1 MSENAAPESRE
12 ERLSTLQALAVF
24 LERRSLVMLALGF
37 ASGLPNLLIF
47 DTLSAWLRDAG
58 LSLEVIGVFSL
69 ATLAYSVKF
78 LWAPLVDRVAIPG
91 LTRRL
96 GRRRSW
102 MLVCQGLIMAGLLA
116 ISGVDPA
123 QSLWAMAS
131 LAVLV
136 GFVSATQD
144 IVIDAW
150 RIEAAGPERA
160 GALAAAY
167 QWGYRIAIILAG
179 ILPLVLSDS
188 LGWGGSYALMAALML
203 CGVAGVLAAPRD
215 AAREVAAGEGAAG
228 EGAEA
233 PATERAGETLPRP
246 GRDALEWM
254 GRGALLALAVILLG
268 SGLSG
273 DPILITAPLSFTG
286 LEGAA
291 SAVSGLWEAKP
302 AGAIAQVV
310 VALGGLALLA
320 GSVIPLPG
328 RPSRPGRIL
337 FRALGEP
344 LADFMRRHR
353 GTAAL
358 ILALICVY
366 RLPDFVLNI
375 MNPFYLDL
383 GFSKLEIAEVRKVL
397 GVVMSL
403 AGVALGGLAV
413 ARLGLIRS
421 LVIGAFAGPISNLAF
436 AWLTLQGAQVWA
448 LAAAISLDNLA
459 SGFAGTCLIAYMS
472 SLTSR
477 GFTASQYA
485 LFSSLYALL
494 GKLVASQSGRFV
506 EAAARMSDAG
516 GPTAALGALLGP
528 IPAGGLAEAA
538 LKSGVSATGLGA
550 GYIAFFLYSAVLG
563 GLGVAL
569 ALAVAAREGPAGRP
583 GHRADPD

>member
-215 AAREVAAGEGAAG
+215 AAREVAAGEGA
-228 EGAEA
+228 EA

-246 GRDALEWM
+246 GRDALEWT

-477 GFTASQYA
+477 GFTASQ
-485 LFSSLYALL
+485 
-494 GKLVASQSGRFV
+494 SGRFV

>member
-1 MSENAAPESRE
+1 MSDTQSPEAGG
-12 ERLSTLQALAVF
+12 ERLTTLQALAVY

-78 LWAPLVDRVAIPG
+78 LWAPLVDRAPIPF
-91 LTRRL
+91 LTRAL
-96 GRRRSW
+96 GQRRAW
-102 MLVCQGLIMAGLLA
+102 MLVCQAVIILALLA
-116 ISGVDPA
+116 ISGVDPGR
-123 QSLWAMAS
+123 SLAVMAA

-167 QWGYRIAIILAG
+167 QWGYRIAMILAG
-179 ILPLVLSDS
+179 ILPLVLSDAI
-188 LGWGGSYALMAALML
+188 GWGGSYALMAALML
-203 CGVAGVLAAPRD
+203 AGTAGVLAAPREAD
-215 AAREVAAGEGAAG
+215 PPARPADPEPAAVN
-228 EGAEA
+228 
-233 PATERAGETLPRP
+233 RA
-246 GRDALEWM
+246 RDALEWV
-254 GRGALLALAVILLG
+254 GRAGLVLTAAAFLG

-273 DPILITAPLSFTG
+273 NPFLLQAPLSALG
-286 LEGAA
+286 LGAA
-291 SAVSGLWEAKP
+291 SDALAGLWAAKP
-302 AGAIAQVV
+302 AGAIAQVAS
-310 VALGGLALLA
+310 ALGGLALLA
-320 GSVIPLPG
+320 AAVLPLPG
-328 RPSRPGRIL
+328 APTRPGRFL

-344 LADFMRRHR
+344 LADFVRRHR
-353 GTAAL
+353 GTAML

-375 MNPFYLDL
+375 MNPFYLDI

-397 GVVMSL
+397 GVILSV
-403 AGVALGGLAV
+403 AGVGLGGWAV
-413 ARLGLIRS
+413 ARLGLMRA
-421 LVIGAFAGPISNLAF
+421 LVIGAFAGPVSNLAF
-436 AWLTLQGAQVWA
+436 AWLTLQGPQLWA
-448 LAAAISLDNLA
+448 LAVAIGLDNLA

-494 GKLVASQSGRFV
+494 GKLVASQSGRIV
-506 EAAARMSDAG
+506 EGAARLADAPG
-516 GPTAALGALLGP
+516 GILLPAAPGAF
-528 IPAGGLAEAA
+528 AEAVA
-538 LKSGVSATGLGA
+538 KSGVSAAGLGT
-550 GYIAFFLYSAVLG
+550 GYVAFFIYSAALG
-563 GLGVAL
+563 AAGVIL
-569 ALAVAAREGPAGRP
+569 TLMVAGREARRRREP
-583 GHRADPD
+583 GSGDQAPA

>member
-1 MSENAAPESRE
+1 MSDTQSPEAGG
-12 ERLSTLQALAVF
+12 ERLTTLQALAVY

-78 LWAPLVDRVAIPG
+78 LWAPLVDRAPIPF
-91 LTRRL
+91 LTRAL
-96 GRRRSW
+96 GQRRAW
-102 MLVCQGLIMAGLLA
+102 MLVCQAVIILALLA
-116 ISGVDPA
+116 ISGVDPGR
-123 QSLWAMAS
+123 SLAVMAA

-167 QWGYRIAIILAG
+167 QWGYRIAMILAG
-179 ILPLVLSDS
+179 ILPLVLSDAI
-188 LGWGGSYALMAALML
+188 GWGGSYALMAALML
-203 CGVAGVLAAPRD
+203 AGTAGVLAAPREAD
-215 AAREVAAGEGAAG
+215 PPARPADPEPAAVN
-228 EGAEA
+228 
-233 PATERAGETLPRP
+233 PA
-246 GRDALEWM
+246 RDALEWV
-254 GRGALLALAVILLG
+254 GRAGLVLAAAAFLG

-273 DPILITAPLSFTG
+273 NPFLLQAPLSALG
-286 LEGAA
+286 LGAA
-291 SAVSGLWEAKP
+291 SDALADLWTAKP
-302 AGAIAQVV
+302 AGAVAQVAS
-310 VALGGLALLA
+310 ALGGLALLA
-320 GSVIPLPG
+320 AAVLPLPG
-328 RPSRPGRIL
+328 APTRPGRFL

-344 LADFMRRHR
+344 LADFVRRHR
-353 GTAAL
+353 GTAML

-375 MNPFYLDL
+375 MNPFYLDI

-397 GVVMSL
+397 GVILSV
-403 AGVALGGLAV
+403 AGVGLGGWAV
-413 ARLGLIRS
+413 ARLGLMRA
-421 LVIGAFAGPISNLAF
+421 LVIGAFAGPVSNLAF
-436 AWLTLQGAQVWA
+436 AWLTLQGPQLWA
-448 LAAAISLDNLA
+448 LAVAIGLDNLA

-494 GKLVASQSGRFV
+494 GKLVASQSGRIV
-506 EAAARMSDAG
+506 EGAARLADAPG
-516 GPTAALGALLGP
+516 GILLPAAPGAF
-528 IPAGGLAEAA
+528 AEAVA
-538 LKSGVSATGLGA
+538 KSGVSAAGLGT
-550 GYIAFFLYSAVLG
+550 GYVAFFIYSAALG
-563 GLGVAL
+563 AAGVIL
-569 ALAVAAREGPAGRP
+569 TLMVAGREARRRREP
-583 GHRADPD
+583 GSRDQAPA

>member
-215 AAREVAAGEGAAG
+215 AAREVAAGEGA
-228 EGAEA
+228 EA
-233 PATERAGETLPRP
+233 TATERAGETLPRP
-246 GRDALEWM
+246 GRDALEWS

-273 DPILITAPLSFTG
+273 DPILITAPLSFAG

-291 SAVSGLWEAKP
+291 SAVSGLWEARP

-310 VALGGLALLA
+310 AALGGLALLA

-328 RPSRPGRIL
+328 RPSRPGRVL

-344 LADFMRRHR
+344 LADFMRRHQ

-397 GVVMSL
+397 GVAMSL

-550 GYIAFFLYSAVLG
+550 GYIAFFLYSAILG
-563 GLGVAL
+563 ALGVAL
-569 ALAVAAREGPAGRP
+569 ALAVAAREGRAGRP
-583 GHRADPD
+583 GHGTDPD

>member
-1 MSENAAPESRE
+1 MSDTQSPEARG
-12 ERLSTLQALAVF
+12 ERLTTLQALAVY

-78 LWAPLVDRVAIPG
+78 LWAPLVDRAPIPF
-91 LTRRL
+91 LTRAL
-96 GRRRSW
+96 GQRRAW
-102 MLVCQGLIMAGLLA
+102 MLVCQAVIILALLA
-116 ISGVDPA
+116 ISGVDPGR
-123 QSLWAMAS
+123 SLAVMAA

-167 QWGYRIAIILAG
+167 QWGYRIAMILAG
-179 ILPLVLSDS
+179 ILPLVLSDAI
-188 LGWGGSYALMAALML
+188 GWGGSYALMAALML
-203 CGVAGVLAAPRD
+203 AGTAGVLAAPREAD
-215 AAREVAAGEGAAG
+215 PPARPADPEPAAVN
-228 EGAEA
+228 
-233 PATERAGETLPRP
+233 PA
-246 GRDALEWM
+246 RDALEWV
-254 GRGALLALAVILLG
+254 GRAGLVLAAAAFLG

-273 DPILITAPLSFTG
+273 NPFLLQAPLSALG
-286 LEGAA
+286 LGAA
-291 SAVSGLWEAKP
+291 SDALADLWAAKP
-302 AGAIAQVV
+302 AGAVAQVAS
-310 VALGGLALLA
+310 ALGGLALLA
-320 GSVIPLPG
+320 AAVLPLPG
-328 RPSRPGRIL
+328 APTRPGRFL

-344 LADFMRRHR
+344 LADFVRRHR
-353 GTAAL
+353 GTAML

-375 MNPFYLDL
+375 MNPFYLDI

-397 GVVMSL
+397 GVILSV
-403 AGVALGGLAV
+403 AGVGLGGWAV
-413 ARLGLIRS
+413 ARLGLMRA
-421 LVIGAFAGPISNLAF
+421 LVIGAFAGPVSNLAF
-436 AWLTLQGAQVWA
+436 AWLTLQGPQLWA
-448 LAAAISLDNLA
+448 LAVAIGLDNLA

-494 GKLVASQSGRFV
+494 GKLVASQSGRIV
-506 EAAARMSDAG
+506 EGAARLADAPG
-516 GPTAALGALLGP
+516 GILLPAAPGAF
-528 IPAGGLAEAA
+528 AEAVA
-538 LKSGVSATGLGA
+538 KSGVSAAGLGT
-550 GYIAFFLYSAVLG
+550 GYVAFFIYSAALGAAGVVLT
-563 GLGVAL
+563 LMV
-569 ALAVAAREGPAGRP
+569 AGREARRRRESGSGDQAP
-583 GHRADPD
+583 A

>member
-1 MSENAAPESRE
+1 MSDTQSPEAGG
-12 ERLSTLQALAVF
+12 ERLTTLQALAVY

-78 LWAPLVDRVAIPG
+78 LWAPLVDRAPIPF
-91 LTRRL
+91 LTRAL
-96 GRRRSW
+96 GQRRAW
-102 MLVCQGLIMAGLLA
+102 MLVCQAVIILALLA
-116 ISGVDPA
+116 ISGVDPGR
-123 QSLWAMAS
+123 SLAVMAA

-167 QWGYRIAIILAG
+167 QWGYRIAMILAG
-179 ILPLVLSDS
+179 ILPLVLSEAI
-188 LGWGGSYALMAALML
+188 GWGGSYALMAALML
-203 CGVAGVLAAPRD
+203 AGTAGVLAAPREAD
-215 AAREVAAGEGAAG
+215 PPAPPADPEPAAVN
-228 EGAEA
+228 
-233 PATERAGETLPRP
+233 P
-246 GRDALEWM
+246 GRDALEWV
-254 GRGALLALAVILLG
+254 GRAGLVLAAAAFLG

-273 DPILITAPLSFTG
+273 NPFLLQAPLSALG
-286 LEGAA
+286 LGAA
-291 SAVSGLWEAKP
+291 SDALAGLWAAKP
-302 AGAIAQVV
+302 AGAVAQVAS
-310 VALGGLALLA
+310 ALGGLALLA
-320 GSVIPLPG
+320 AAVLPLPG
-328 RPSRPGRIL
+328 APTRPGRFL

-344 LADFMRRHR
+344 LADFVRRHR
-353 GTAAL
+353 GTAML

-375 MNPFYLDL
+375 MNPFYLDI

-397 GVVMSL
+397 GVILSV
-403 AGVALGGLAV
+403 AGVGLGGWAV
-413 ARLGLIRS
+413 ARLGLMRA
-421 LVIGAFAGPISNLAF
+421 LVIGAFAGPVSNLAF
-436 AWLTLQGAQVWA
+436 AWLTLQGPQLWA
-448 LAAAISLDNLA
+448 LAVAIGLDNLA

-494 GKLVASQSGRFV
+494 GKLVASQSGRIV
-506 EAAARMSDAG
+506 EGAARLADAPG
-516 GPTAALGALLGP
+516 GILLPAAPGAF
-528 IPAGGLAEAA
+528 AEAVA
-538 LKSGVSATGLGA
+538 KSGVSAAGLGT
-550 GYIAFFLYSAVLG
+550 GYVAFFIYSAALG
-563 GLGVAL
+563 AAGVIL
-569 ALAVAAREGPAGRP
+569 TLMVAGREARRRREP
-583 GHRADPD
+583 GSRDQAPA

>member
-1 MSENAAPESRE
+1 MRDTQSPEAGGKP
-12 ERLSTLQALAVF
+12 LSTLQALAVY

-91 LTRRL
+91 LTRNL
-96 GRRRSW
+96 GHRRSW
-102 MLVCQGLIMAGLLA
+102 MLVCQAVIILALLA

-123 QSLWAMAS
+123 KSLGAMAG

-150 RIEAAGPERA
+150 RIEAAGEERA

-167 QWGYRIAIILAG
+167 QWGYRIAMILAG
-179 ILPLVLSDS
+179 ILPLVLSDVV
-188 LGWGGSYALMAALML
+188 GWGGSYALMAGLML
-203 CGVAGVLAAPRD
+203 AGTAGVLAAPRE
-215 AAREVAAGEGAAG
+215 AALA
-228 EGAEA
+228 
-233 PATERAGETLPRP
+233 PRP
-246 GRDALEWM
+246 ADAHPAPRRPVPDLLEWV
-254 GRGALLALAVILLG
+254 GRGGLVLAAAALLG

-273 DPILITAPLSFTG
+273 DPFLIRAPLAAIG
-286 LEGAA
+286 LAGPAQ
-291 SAVSGLWEAKP
+291 GLADLWAAKP
-302 AGAIAQVV
+302 AGAIAQVAS
-310 VALGGLALLA
+310 ALGGLALLA
-320 GSVIPLPG
+320 AAVLPLPG
-328 RPSRPGRIL
+328 RPTRPGRFL

-344 LADFMRRHR
+344 LADFVRRHQ

-397 GVVMSL
+397 GVVMSV
-403 AGVALGGLAV
+403 AGVGLGGWAV
-413 ARLGLIRS
+413 ARLGLMRS

-436 AWLTLQGAQVWA
+436 AWLTLQGPQLWA
-448 LAAAISLDNLA
+448 LAVAIGLDNLA

-494 GKLVASQSGRFV
+494 GKLVASQSGRIV
-506 EAAARMSDAG
+506 EGAARMADSAG
-516 GPTAALGALLGP
+516 SVLFPAASGAF
-528 IPAGGLAEAA
+528 ASAA
-538 LKSGVSATGLGA
+538 AKSGVSAAGLGT
-550 GYIAFFLYSAVLG
+550 GYVAFFVYSAALGAVGLVLT
-563 GLGVAL
+563 LV
-569 ALAVAAREGPAGRP
+569 VAARERRARIQAAGEADQAPA
-583 GHRADPD
+583 

>member
-1 MSENAAPESRE
+1 MSDTQSPESGG
-12 ERLSTLQALAVF
+12 ERLTTLQALAVY

-47 DTLSAWLRDAG
+47 DTLSAWLREAG

-78 LWAPLVDRVAIPG
+78 LWAPLVDRTSLPG
-91 LTRRL
+91 LTRWL
-96 GRRRSW
+96 GQRRAW
-102 MLVCQGLIMAGLLA
+102 MLACQAVIILALLA

-123 QSLWAMAS
+123 RSLGAMAA

-150 RIEAAGPERA
+150 RIEAADESRA

-179 ILPLVLSDS
+179 ILPLVLSDA
-188 LGWGGSYALMAALML
+188 LGWGGSYALMAILML
-203 CGVAGVLAAPRD
+203 AGTAGVLAAPR
-215 AAREVAAGEGAAG
+215 
-228 EGAEA
+228 EA
-233 PATERAGETLPRP
+233 DIAPRP
-246 GRDALEWM
+246 ADPEPVAVRPARDALEWA
-254 GRGALLALAVILLG
+254 GRAALVLAAAALLG

-273 DPILITAPLSFTG
+273 NPFLLQAPLAVLG
-286 LEGAA
+286 LEATSG
-291 SAVSGLWEAKP
+291 SLEGLWAAKP
-302 AGAIAQVV
+302 AGALAQVAA
-310 VALGGLALLA
+310 ALGGLALLA
-320 GSVIPLPG
+320 AAVLPLPG
-328 RPSRPGRIL
+328 APSRPGRFL

-344 LADFMRRHR
+344 LADFVRRHR

-383 GFSKLEIAEVRKVL
+383 GFSKMEIAEVRKVL
-397 GVVMSL
+397 GVVLSV
-403 AGVALGGLAV
+403 AGVGLGGWAV
-413 ARLGLIRS
+413 ARLGLMKA
-421 LVIGAFAGPISNLAF
+421 LVIGAFAGPVSNLAF
-436 AWLTLQGAQVWA
+436 AWLTLQGPQLWA
-448 LAAAISLDNLA
+448 LAVAIGIDNLA

-494 GKLVASQSGRFV
+494 GKLVASQSGRIV
-506 EAAARMSDAG
+506 EGAARLADTPG
-516 GPTAALGALLGP
+516 GALLAAAPG
-528 IPAGGLAEAA
+528 AFAEAA
-538 LKSGVSATGLGA
+538 LKSGVSAAGLGT
-550 GYIAFFLYSAVLG
+550 GYVAFFVYSAALGAAGVVLT
-563 GLGVAL
+563 LVVAG
-569 ALAVAAREGPAGRP
+569 REGRRRREAGTGNQAPA
-583 GHRADPD
+583 

>member
-1 MSENAAPESRE
+1 MSDTPSPEANSKP
-12 ERLSTLQALAVF
+12 LSTLQALAVY

-69 ATLAYSVKF
+69 ATLAYSIKF

-91 LTRRL
+91 LTRGL
-96 GRRRSW
+96 GHRRSW
-102 MLVCQGLIMAGLLA
+102 MLVCQAVIILALLA
-116 ISGVDPA
+116 ISGVDPVR
-123 QSLWAMAS
+123 SLGAMAG

-150 RIEAAGPERA
+150 RIEAAGEERS

-167 QWGYRIAIILAG
+167 QWGYRVAMILAG
-179 ILPLVLSDS
+179 ILPLVLSDA
-188 LGWGGSYALMAALML
+188 LGWGGSYALMAGLML
-203 CGVAGVLAAPRD
+203 AGTAGVLAAPRE
-215 AAREVAAGEGAAG
+215 AALA
-228 EGAEA
+228 
-233 PATERAGETLPRP
+233 PRP
-246 GRDALEWM
+246 ADTDPAPRRPMSDGLEWVC
-254 GRGALLALAVILLG
+254 RGGLVLAATALVG

-273 DPILITAPLSFTG
+273 NPFLIRAPLDTLG
-286 LEGAA
+286 LEGPSAA
-291 SAVSGLWEAKP
+291 LTALWAAKP
-302 AGAIAQVV
+302 SGAIAQVAS
-310 VALGGLALLA
+310 ALGGLVLLA
-320 GSVIPLPG
+320 TAVLPLPG
-328 RPSRPGRIL
+328 RSTRPGRFL

-344 LADFMRRHR
+344 LADFVRRHH

-383 GFSKLEIAEVRKVL
+383 GFSKLEIAEVRKIL
-397 GVVMSL
+397 GVVMSV
-403 AGVALGGLAV
+403 AGVGLGGWAV
-413 ARLGLIRS
+413 ARLGLMRS
-421 LVIGAFAGPISNLAF
+421 LVIGAFAGPLSNLAF
-436 AWLTLQGAQVWA
+436 AWLTLQGPQVWA
-448 LAAAISLDNLA
+448 LAVAISLDNLA

-494 GKLVASQSGRFV
+494 GKLIASQSGRIV
-506 EAAARMSDAG
+506 EGAARLADAPG
-516 GPTAALGALLGP
+516 GILLPAAPGAFG
-528 IPAGGLAEAA
+528 EAVA
-538 LKSGVSATGLGA
+538 KSGVTAAGLGT
-550 GYIAFFLYSAVLG
+550 GYVVFFVYSAILGAAAVVLT
-563 GLGVAL
+563 LMV
-569 ALAVAAREGPAGRP
+569 AGREARRRQDGGEEDQP
-583 GHRADPD
+583 PA

>member
-78 LWAPLVDRVAIPG
+78 LWAPLVDRVTLPG

-123 QSLWAMAS
+123 QSLWAMAG

-215 AAREVAAGEGAAG
+215 AAREAAAGEGADT
-228 EGAEA
+228 
-233 PATERAGETLPRP
+233 PATGGADEILPRT
-246 GRDALEWM
+246 GRDALEWT
-254 GRGALLALAVILLG
+254 GRGALLALAVVLLG

-273 DPILITAPLSFTG
+273 DPILITAPLSLTG
-286 LEGAA
+286 FEGAV
-291 SAVSGLWEAKP
+291 SAVTGLWEAKP

-310 VALGGLALLA
+310 AALGGLALLA

-344 LADFMRRHR
+344 LADFMRRHQ
-353 GTAAL
+353 GTAGL

-569 ALAVAAREGPAGRP
+569 ALAVAAREGRTGRA